1 MTSFI
6 GPITDR
12 QATDADRSGPKAA
25 NVAALGR
32 AGLPIPDGFCL
43 GADAYREQL
52 RSLSLEEDARGAFSA
67 VESPKARRHAL
78 NMKLGLMDREIAPHI
93 LEPLLEARRALVE
106 RTGALMV
113 VRSSALVEDR

>member
-6 GPITDR
+6 VPITDR
-12 QATDADRSGPKAA
+12 QATDADRFGPKAA

-52 RSLSLEEDARGAFSA
+52 AVSA
-67 VESPKARRHAL
+67 
-78 NMKLGLMDREIAPHI
+78 
-93 LEPLLEARRALVE
+93 
-106 RTGALMV
+106 
-113 VRSSALVEDR
+113 